1 MKPIVIILS
10 ICLLALSACMTDFDD
25 GGRRSSERHPVFE
38 GCVTNWPEDTYFR
51 LTWSDPSNGE
61 LKVYSEP
68 ITDAQIIL
76 SDDRGQIDTL
86 EYLHYIDTLEYDTD
100 TTNIQGFGR
109 TYSEYLLRMDG
120 GFYKSTLRADVGHTY
135 TVKVII
141 AGKEY
146 TASDYMPPVTTLD
159 SVKMIARPI
168 DGKLDV
174 WYDIIPSIYFKEPQQ
189 TVDYYLITYSMTF
202 IWNTQSSSSSHWDF
216 TSLSDEFLQEKIDGL
231 LVNRLNSTDW
241 NPGNL
246 PISKHV
252 NLFSLSKEAYLYFE
266 MTEELLYGDGGAF
279 SPTPSMIPTNFDNGM
294 LGFFHASSVS
304 RCHIMKK

>member
-1 MKPIVIILS
+1 MKPIVVILS

-51 LTWSDPSNGE
+51 LTWSDPSANG
-61 LKVYSEP
+61 SNIHIEP

-86 EYLHYIDTLEYDTD
+86 EYLHYIDTLEPDSD
-100 TTNIQGFGR
+100 TTTIQGFHR
-109 TYSEYLLRMDG
+109 TYWEYLLRMDEG
-120 GFYKSTLRADVGHTY
+120 YYKSTLRADVGHTY

-159 SVKMIARPI
+159 SVKMITTLAEKEGGM
-168 DGKLDV
+168 D
-174 WYDIIPSIYFKEPQQ
+174 WMTPSLYFKEPQQ
-189 TVDYYLITYSMTF
+189 TVDYYLITYSMAF
-202 IWNTQSSSSSHWDF
+202 IWKIQYPSFYWDKP
-216 TSLSDEFLQEKIDGL
+216 SLSDEFLQENINGL
-231 LVNRLNSTDW
+231 LVNRLKETQMFDSD
-241 NPGNL
+241 L
-246 PISKHV
+246 PFSKHV
-252 NLFSLSKEAYLYFE
+252 NLFSLSKEAYLYFKL
-266 MTEELLYGDGGAF
+266 TEELFYGDGGAF
-279 SPTPSMIPTNFDNGM
+279 SPTPSMVPTNFDNGM

-304 RCHIMKK
+304 RCYIKKRQ